1 MVRGMGAQPRT
12 QAQRQW
18 DRHSVIATLFEAP
31 WWMTVLLGIACYVTL
46 YVVMPGMIGFL
57 VHSHALPPAASGLA
71 GVLRLLASVVAALA
85 AIVAW
90 MSHRHAGERRQQEAQ
105 QRQRVAPGRRPVAS
119 PPGPPPYADTIR
131 TVPQASTRIAVA
143 DAAAPLPP
151 AMPQAAPGPI
161 REWSL
166 DALKQLEWKRFELL
180 CVTYYEAMGF
190 KVKTVPNGP
199 DGGVDATLYKR
210 GQRAPLA
217 VVQCKAWNR
226 PVKVEQV
233 RALGGVMLERQ
244 VRRGV
249 FWSLSGYV
257 GQPVR
262 ESAGRAGIQLL
273 DGEAIVARIRA
284 LPAETQA
291 MLMESAFAGDFSTPS
306 CAACGVK
313 LVARQ
318 GKAGPF
324 WGCMNFPRCRVILPR
339 AA

>member
-1 MVRGMGAQPRT
+1 MGT
-12 QAQRQW
+12 QAGTQAAAPSARQW
-18 DRHSVIATLFEAP
+18 GRHSIIGTLVEAP
-31 WWMTVLLGIACYVTL
+31 WWMTVLLGAAGFFTL
-46 YVVMPGMIGFL
+46 YVVMPGVIGLL
-57 VHSHALPPAASGLA
+57 VFSRALPQAASSL
-71 GVLRLLASVVAALA
+71 VEILRLLSSVVAAITAILA
-85 AIVAW
+85 LL
-90 MSHRHAGERRQQEAQ
+90 SHRHARERRQQEE
-105 QRQRVAPGRRPVAS
+105 RQRMAPRRRPVAS

-131 TVPQASTRIAVA
+131 TVPPANGG
-143 DAAAPLPP
+143 AAAAAVVSLPAATPRP
-151 AMPQAAPGPI
+151 APAPV

-166 DALKQLEWKRFELL
+166 DALRQLEWKRFELL
-180 CVTYYEAMGF
+180 CVAYYEAMGF

-233 RALGGVMLERQ
+233 RALGGAMLERQ
-244 VRRGV
+244 VGRGV

-257 GQPVR
+257 GQPVQA
-262 ESAGRAGIQLL
+262 SAERAGIQLL

-291 MLMESAFAGDFSTPS
+291 MLMASAFEGDFRTPS

-313 LVARQ
+313 LVARH

-324 WGCMNFPRCRVILPR
+324 WGCANFPRCRVILPR

>member
-1 MVRGMGAQPRT
+1 MVRGMNAQARA
-12 QAQRQW
+12 QSQRQW
-18 DRHSVIATLFEAP
+18 GRHSVVGTLIEAP
-31 WWMTVLLGIACYVTL
+31 WWMTALLGATCFFTL
-46 YVVMPGMIGFL
+46 YAVMPGVIGFL
-57 VHSHALPPAASGLA
+57 VQARALPHAASGLS
-71 GVLRLLASVVAALA
+71 GLLRLAASVVAAMTAILA
-85 AIVAW
+85 WKA
-90 MSHRHAGERRQQEAQ
+90 HRHAGERRQQEAH
-105 QRQRVAPGRRPVAS
+105 RRMAPRRRPVA
-119 PPGPPPYADTIR
+119 PPAGLRPYADTVR
-131 TVPQASTRIAVA
+131 TVPPAR
-143 DAAAPLPP
+143 AAANAAAGAPLP
-151 AMPQAAPGPI
+151 AGPRPI
-161 REWSL
+161 PPSVREWSL
-166 DALKQLEWKRFELL
+166 DALRQLEWKRFELL
-180 CVTYYEAMGF
+180 CVAYYEAMGF

-233 RALGGVMLERQ
+233 RALGGAMLERQ

-257 GQPVR
+257 GRPVQA
-262 ESAGRAGIQLL
+262 SAERAGIQLL

-291 MLMESAFAGDFSTPS
+291 MLMESAFAGDFHTPS

-313 LVARQ
+313 LVARH

-324 WGCMNFPRCRVILPR
+324 WGCLNFPRCRVILPR